1 MPAVAY
7 VEFQGDP
14 ERLARGDGAHLAA
27 KCARTLSVATA
38 FPDSGNAA
46 GEASNKP
53 NSQNFALRIS
63 LWYPIKRGKT
73 FGLGGLWSNSQ
84 SRDRHTAERSLALM

>member
-1 MPAVAY
+1 MLNSRATQNDWP
-7 VEFQGDP
+7 
-14 ERLARGDGAHLAA
+14 GAMELTSLA
-27 KCARTLSVATA
+27 KCAWTLSVATT

-53 NSQNFALRIS
+53 NSQNVALRIS
-63 LWYPIKRGKT
+63 LWYPIKRGIT

-84 SRDRHTAERSLALM
+84 SRGRHTAERSLALM